1 METDCDFK
9 VDLHVTGYQSKN
21 RKVYRP
27 NWVHLAH

>member
-21 RKVYRP
+21 ERSTNPY
-27 NWVHLAH
+27 WAHLAH